1 MRAAWTLT
9 ILRPVVMRGMS
20 DQIEANSRPMCR
32 SRHKLWLQT
41 MICVLVA
48 FTPQAFAAG
57 FTISWFDSGAGNKA
71 LLNLNSGAAEFS
83 ESQAPAQGLIDA
95 RAAHSR
101 GFRIATAAA
110 ASSLCTSACFLIF
123 VCGDLGAN
131 AGPQKNAAADRVEK
145 IYNGFAVGTD
155 AEGNEGYNAAQEAE
169 QQLRL
174 DFLSSFQ
181 NPRKN
186 AANQT
191 AWDQEEAQLISDS
204 LKYGGDRT
212 LDAAAMYWGET
223 HLHLPVTSPQEL
235 LAQAKTMRLSDQPG
249 EREFAEYMANYLT
262 ARFDSLNRLATY
274 HHSATDDIEGRDVP
288 LNLADLQ
295 AELRIDEVDRTLQAR
310 LTVRP
315 GC

>member
-1 MRAAWTLT
+1 MFAQCPLVTLSGLSET
-9 ILRPVVMRGMS
+9 NSYGSLSMGPVVMREMS
-20 DQIEANSRPMCR
+20 DQIEANSGPMRR

-48 FTPQAFAAG
+48 LTPQAFAAG
-57 FTISWFDSGAGNKA
+57 FNISWFDSGAGN
-71 LLNLNSGAAEFS
+71 
-83 ESQAPAQGLIDA
+83 
-95 RAAHSR
+95 
-101 GFRIATAAA
+101 IATPAT

-123 VCGDLGAN
+123 VCGDLGATDMRAATD
-131 AGPQKNAAADRVEK
+131 AGLQKNAAADRVEK

-155 AEGNEGYNAAQEAE
+155 ADGNEGYNAAQQAE
-169 QQLRL
+169 EQLRL

-191 AWDQEEAQLISDS
+191 AWDQEEGQLISDS

-223 HLHLPVTSPQEL
+223 HLHLPVLSPQEL
-235 LAQAKTMRLSDQPG
+235 LAQAKTMQLSDQPG

-262 ARFDSLNRLATY
+262 ARFDSLNSLATY
-274 HHSATDDIEGRDVP
+274 YHSATDDIEGRDVP
-288 LNLADLQ
+288 LNLAGLQ

-315 GC
+315 SC

>member
-1 MRAAWTLT
+1 MTG
-9 ILRPVVMRGMS
+9 IGS
-20 DQIEANSRPMCR
+20 S
-32 SRHKLWLQT
+32 
-41 MICVLVA
+41 
-48 FTPQAFAAG
+48 
-57 FTISWFDSGAGNKA
+57 
-71 LLNLNSGAAEFS
+71 LNSGAAEFS
-83 ESQAPAQGLIDA
+83 ETQAPAQGLIDA

-101 GFRIATAAA
+101 GFRIATSAT
-110 ASSLCTSACFLIF
+110 ASSLCTSACFLTF

-155 AEGNEGYNAAQEAE
+155 AEGNEGYNAAQQAE
-169 QQLRL
+169 EQLRL

-191 AWDQEEAQLISDS
+191 AWDQEEGQLISDS

>member
-1 MRAAWTLT
+1 MG
-9 ILRPVVMRGMS
+9 PVVMRGIS
-20 DQIEANSRPMCR
+20 DQIEANSGPMRRC
-32 SRHKLWLQT
+32 RHKLWFQT

-48 FTPQAFAAG
+48 LTPQAFAAG

-71 LLNLNSGAAEFS
+71 LLNLTSGAAEFS
-83 ESQAPAQGLIDA
+83 ETRAPAQGLIDA

-101 GFRIATAAA
+101 GFRIATPAT

-123 VCGDLGAN
+123 VCGDLGATDMRAATD

-169 QQLRL
+169 EQLRL

-191 AWDQEEAQLISDS
+191 AWDQEEGQLISDS

-212 LDAAAMYWGET
+212 LDATAMYWGET

-235 LAQAKTMRLSDQPG
+235 LAQAKTVQLSDQPG

-274 HHSATDDIEGRDVP
+274 YHSATDDIEGRNVA

>member
-1 MRAAWTLT
+1 LT
-9 ILRPVVMRGMS
+9 
-20 DQIEANSRPMCR
+20 
-32 SRHKLWLQT
+32 
-41 MICVLVA
+41 
-48 FTPQAFAAG
+48 
-57 FTISWFDSGAGNKA
+57 
-71 LLNLNSGAAEFS
+71 
-83 ESQAPAQGLIDA
+83 
-95 RAAHSR
+95 
-101 GFRIATAAA
+101 
-110 ASSLCTSACFLIF
+110 F

-155 AEGNEGYNAAQEAE
+155 AEGNEGYNAAQQAE
-169 QQLRL
+169 EQLRL

-191 AWDQEEAQLISDS
+191 AWDQEEGQLISDS